1 VRTIPS
7 CEGYPQLSLNGSSSD
22 ELKHLL
28 VEMRTQQIEHIL
40 LVLQHI
46 LAFKF
51 VNLTKRQ
58 AACMTFVDDQV
69 RELADEEMLQ
79 DVAVLFQ

>member
-1 VRTIPS
+1 
-7 CEGYPQLSLNGSSSD
+7 
-22 ELKHLL
+22 
-28 VEMRTQQIEHIL
+28 MRTQQIENML
-40 LVLQHI
+40 LVMQHI